1 MKTRPPKKVGTL
13 GYFTIAGL
21 IGSFTVVR
29 ESDFPFDNSYLN
41 LIPFWICIFFISKFF
56 DWIIAWNE
64 LYNYKNTII
73 SKLGLEGKQAEAE
86 RKRIDAEARLFGL
99 TQLIDGSG
107 DDTRG
112 LGYDGDGG
120 NKGGSNGDGDDSKKD
135 RDDGDESEEEK
146 EMKKYFKE
154 WWTVYTIGAFG
165 GLIAVIKPDYW
176 WVYIIVF
183 GIVVGAI
190 DTYFTKDKKKDDK

>member
-41 LIPFWICIFFISKFF
+41 LIPFWICVFFISKFC

-112 LGYDGDGG
+112 LGSNGDGG
-120 NKGGSNGDGDDSKKD
+120 NEGGSNGDGDDSKKE
-135 RDDGDESEEEK
+135 RDYGYESEEEK
-146 EMKKYFKE
+146 ETRFRKSLKPGLNKDEIDEMRDFMKRADHHLEKIKEKRFKNL
-154 WWTVYTIGAFG
+154 G
-165 GLIAVIKPDYW
+165 
-176 WVYIIVF
+176 
-183 GIVVGAI
+183 
-190 DTYFTKDKKKDDK
+190 KKKK

>member
-21 IGSFTVVR
+21 IGSFEVVR

-41 LIPFWICIFFISKFF
+41 LIPFWICVFFISKFC

-64 LYNYKNTII
+64 LNNYKDDII

-112 LGYDGDGG
+112 LGSNGDGG
-120 NKGGSNGDGDDSKKD
+120 NEGGSNGDGDESKKD
-135 RDDGDESEEEK
+135 MDDGDESEEEK
-146 EMKKYFKE
+146 ENRFRKSLKPGLNEDEIDEMRDFMKRADHHLEKIKEKRFKN
-154 WWTVYTIGAFG
+154 
-165 GLIAVIKPDYW
+165 L
-176 WVYIIVF
+176 
-183 GIVVGAI
+183 
-190 DTYFTKDKKKDDK
+190 KK

>member
-1 MKTRPPKKVGTL
+1 MKTRPPKKVRTL

-41 LIPFWICIFFISKFF
+41 LIPFWICIFFISKFC

-86 RKRIDAEARLFGL
+86 RKRINAEARLFGL
-99 TQLIDGSG
+99 RQLIGGSG

-112 LGYDGDGG
+112 LGSDGDGG

-146 EMKKYFKE
+146 ENRFRKSLRPGLNEDEIDEMRDFMKRADHHLEKIKEKRFKNL
-154 WWTVYTIGAFG
+154 G
-165 GLIAVIKPDYW
+165 
-176 WVYIIVF
+176 
-183 GIVVGAI
+183 
-190 DTYFTKDKKKDDK
+190 KKKK

>member
-41 LIPFWICIFFISKFF
+41 LIPFWICVFFISKFC

-112 LGYDGDGG
+112 LG
-120 NKGGSNGDGDDSKKD
+120 S
-135 RDDGDESEEEK
+135 DGDESEEEK
-146 EMKKYFKE
+146 ETRFRKSLKPGLNEDEIDEMRDFMKRADHHLEKIKEKRFKN
-154 WWTVYTIGAFG
+154 
-165 GLIAVIKPDYW
+165 LR
-176 WVYIIVF
+176 
-183 GIVVGAI
+183 
-190 DTYFTKDKKKDDK
+190 KKKK